1 MKRFLSPRRQD
12 AKEESGRAE
21 LGVLKLRILSSG
33 ISDLFLA
40 SWRLGER
47 YFFSLL
53 FPLAALCLPTLSSAE
68 VTQQQLDA
76 ALAKVDG
83 KVIAWRRDIH
93 QHPELSNRETR
104 TAKLVADHLKKLG
117 LEVKTGIAHNGV
129 TGVLKGGKPGPTIAI
144 RADMDANPVVEEVDV
159 PFKSTVTAE
168 YLGKTVGVMH
178 ACGHDGHTANLM
190 GVAEALTSLRQ
201 DLPGTVLFIFQPAE
215 EGPPDGEEGGA
226 GYMMEQGVFGDLK
239 PDAVFGLH
247 VFAGLPAG
255 EIRYRAGPFMA
266 AADMFR
272 IDVSGKA
279 SHGSRPWAGVDP
291 IVAASQIVLGLQTIV
306 SRQIDISR
314 LPAVLTIGKFDG
326 GVRSNI
332 IPDNV
337 KMYGTL
343 RTFDDAVRLDIIE
356 RMRRT
361 ASDIA
366 SSSGAKA
373 TLTMQTYR
381 YPVTVN
387 DPELTQRVLPALR
400 KAAGN
405 DRVVEHGLEMGS
417 EDFPYFTSTGVPGFF
432 FFVGVTPRD
441 QDPKQAAVNH
451 SGRFFL
457 DESAL
462 PVASRTLATVAVDYL
477 QGKP

>member
-1 MKRFLSPRRQD
+1 MKKYLS
-12 AKEESGRAE
+12 
-21 LGVLKLRILSSG
+21 
-33 ISDLFLA
+33 LF
-40 SWRLGER
+40 
-47 YFFSLL
+47 
-53 FPLAALCLPTLSSAE
+53 FPLAALCMCGVASAE
-68 VTQQQLDA
+68 VTQQQLDG
-76 ALAKVDG
+76 ALAKVES
-83 KVIAWRRDIH
+83 KVLTWRRDIH
-93 QHPELSNRETR
+93 QHPELSNREMR

-129 TGVLKGGKPGPTIAI
+129 TGVLEGGKPGPTIAI

-159 PFKSTVTAE
+159 PFKSSVTAE

-178 ACGHDGHTANLM
+178 ACGHDSHTANLM
-190 GVAEALTSLRQ
+190 GIAEALASLRQ

-226 GYMMEQGVFGDLK
+226 GYMMKQNVFGGLK
-239 PDAVFGLH
+239 PEAVFGLH

-381 YPVTVN
+381 YPVTIN
-387 DPELTQRVLPALR
+387 DPKLTERVLPSLR

-417 EDFPYFTSTGVPGFF
+417 EDFPYFTATGVPGFF

-477 QGKP
+477 QGKQ